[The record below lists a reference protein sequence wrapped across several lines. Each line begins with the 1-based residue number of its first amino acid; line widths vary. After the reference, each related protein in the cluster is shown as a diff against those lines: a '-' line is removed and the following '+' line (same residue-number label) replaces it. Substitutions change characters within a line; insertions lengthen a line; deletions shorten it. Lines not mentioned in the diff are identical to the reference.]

1 MGRKLTG
8 SVAKV
13 RSGGVEV
20 PATTDTKSHDE
31 APKLVRSDSGVDVTK
46 PGQTKPL
53 PVTLLSGFLG
63 SGKTTLLQHILKSD
77 HGLRIAVIVNDI
89 GAVNVDAS
97 LIKKSHRL
105 TKTEEKVIA
114 LQNGCIC
121 CTLRGDLLEEL
132 VNLSE
137 LHEFDYVIIESSGIS
152 EPEQVAETFDAR
164 LAEQMAALGEG
175 PEGLDEDT
183 MKLLKR
189 LADAGGVD
197 KFARLDTTVT
207 VIDAFTIFNDFH
219 TSDLLSSRRDDVVP
233 EDERTVSD
241 LMVDQIEFADVIVL
255 NKVDMVSDADRARVL
270 DLVKKLNPRAK
281 VLEAKYSKI
290 DVREIVNTNT
300 FDLKVA
306 QSGVGWLQDLHAMT
320 VREVNGRK
328 AITPK
333 PETEE
338 YNVRN
343 FVYTRTRPFHPRRLW
358 SLLYDKFILQMEA
371 PEDDDEDAM
380 DEDENEAEGS
390 DEEDEEWEEEGDDD
404 DDDEEGGND
413 EDEDDDMEED
423 PLEPPAND
431 VILANKT
438 ADPLFNR
445 LFRSKGE
452 FFLATR
458 PHRAGDWSQAGA
470 MLTMTGGRPWFCTLP
485 PGDYLTGDAE
495 VDALVAHDIE
505 RGGEWGDRRQELVF
519 IGESLDVEGLEA
531 ALDACLLDGAE
542 WARWQRVMRN
552 GKWDDERKRERLQD
566 LFDDGFPDWEEDDD
580 GGHEGHDHA

>member
-8 SVAKV
+8 SVVKV
-13 RSGGVEV
+13 KSGGIAV
-20 PATTDTKSHDE
+20 PTTTNPKSHDE
-31 APKLVRSDSGVDVTK
+31 APQLVRSDSGVDVTK
-46 PGQTKPL
+46 PDQTKSL

-175 PEGLDEDT
+175 PDGLDEDT

-255 NKVDMVSDADRARVL
+255 NKVDMVSNADRARVL
-270 DLVKKLNPRAK
+270 DLIKKLNPRAK
-281 VLEAKYSKI
+281 VLEANYSKI
-290 DVREIVNTNT
+290 DVKEIVNTNS

-371 PEDDDEDAM
+371 PEDDEDAM
-380 DEDENEAEGS
+380 DEDEDEADSSEKE
-390 DEEDEEWEEEGDDD
+390 EEDWE
-404 DDDEEGGND
+404 DDEEEEED
-413 EDEDDDMEED
+413 DDADEDDDMEED

-438 ADPLFNR
+438 AHPLFNR

-485 PGDYLTGDAE
+485 PEDYLTGDPE
-495 VDALVAHDIE
+495 VDALVTHDIKK
-505 RGGEWGDRRQELVF
+505 GGEWGDRRQELVF
-519 IGESLDVEGLEA
+519 IGESLDIKGLEA
-531 ALDACLLDGAE
+531 ALDACLLDEAE
-542 WARWQRVMRN
+542 WARWQKVMRN
-552 GKWDDERKRERLQD
+552 KRWDDEKKRDKLQD
-566 LFDDGFPDWEEDDD
+566 IFDDGFPDWEED
-580 GGHEGHDHA
+580 GGDHEGHDHA

>member
-1 MGRKLTG
+1 MGKKLSASST
-8 SVAKV
+8 KP
-13 RSGGVEV
+13 RSGGVVVPANTNTKAKAKAEV
-20 PATTDTKSHDE
+20 P
-31 APKLVRSDSGVDVTK
+31 KLTRTDSGVDVSK
-46 PGQTKPL
+46 PTQSKPL

-63 SGKTTLLQHILKSD
+63 SGKTTLLQHLLKSD

-137 LHEFDYVIIESSGIS
+137 LHEFDYVVIESSGIS

-164 LAEQMAALGEG
+164 LAEQMASMGDG
-175 PEGLDEDT
+175 PDGLDEDT

-255 NKVDMVSDADRARVL
+255 NKIDMVTKTDLARVL
-270 DLVKKLNPRAK
+270 DLIKKLNPRAK
-281 VLEAKYSKI
+281 ILQSNYGKI
-290 DVREIVNTNT
+290 DVNEIVNTNT

-328 AITPK
+328 TVTPK

-343 FVYTRTRPFHPRRLW
+343 FIYTRTKPFHPRRLW
-358 SLLYDKFILQMEA
+358 ALLYDKFILQMEA
-371 PEDDDEDAM
+371 PEDDDDEDEM
-380 DEDENEAEGS
+380 DEDEEDDEDMEDAEK
-390 DEEDEEWEEEGDDD
+390 DDEEWE
-404 DDDEEGGND
+404 DDEPE
-413 EDEDDDMEED
+413 EEDDDNDDDMQD
-423 PLEPPAND
+423 PLEPPSNET
-431 VILANKT
+431 ILANKK
-438 ADPLFNR
+438 AHPLFNR

-470 MLTMTGGRPWFCTLP
+470 MLTMTGGRPWFCTLAP
-485 PGDYLTGDAE
+485 EDYLTGDAE
-495 VDALVAHDIE
+495 VDALVHHDISK
-505 RGGEWGDRRQELVF
+505 GGEWGDRRQELVF
-519 IGESLDVEGLEA
+519 IGEKLDVAGLEA
-531 ALDACLLDGAE
+531 ALDECLLSEEE
-542 WARWQRVMRN
+542 WRRWQKVMRH
-552 GKWDDERKRERLQD
+552 GKWDMDRKMDRLQD
-566 LFDDGFPDWEEDDD
+566 MFDDGFPDWADD
-580 GGHEGHDHA
+580 GEDHEGHDHA

>member
-8 SVAKV
+8 SAAKAK
-13 RSGGVEV
+13 SGSIAA
-20 PATTDTKSHDE
+20 PTTTNPKPHDE
-31 APKLVRSDSGVDVTK
+31 APKLVRNDSGVDVTK
-46 PGQTKPL
+46 PGRTKPL

-255 NKVDMVSDADRARVL
+255 NKVDMVSVADRARVL

-281 VLEAKYSKI
+281 VLETSYSRV
-290 DVREIVNTNT
+290 DVKEIVNTNT
-300 FDLKVA
+300 FDLRVA

-371 PEDDDEDAM
+371 PEDDEDAM
-380 DEDENEAEGS
+380 DEDGDEDGDEDEDEDEG
-390 DEEDEEWEEEGDDD
+390 EEEWEDD
-404 DDDEEGGND
+404 DDDEND
-413 EDEDDDMEED
+413 DKDEDDDMED
-423 PLEPPAND
+423 PPEPPAND

-438 ADPLFNR
+438 AHPLFNR

-470 MLTMTGGRPWFCTLP
+470 MLTMTGGRLWFCTLP

-495 VDALVAHDIE
+495 VDALVAHDVE

-519 IGESLDVEGLEA
+519 IGESLDVAGLEA
-531 ALDACLLDGAE
+531 ALDACLLDEAE
-542 WARWQRVMRN
+542 WARWRRVMRN
-552 GKWDDERKRERLQD
+552 ERWGDERKRDRLQD
-566 LFDDGFPDWEEDDD
+566 LFDDGFPDWEEEED
-580 GGHEGHDHA
+580 HEGHDHA

>member
-1 MGRKLTG
+1 MGKKLTG
-8 SVAKV
+8 SSAKSK
-13 RSGGVEV
+13 SGGVVV
-20 PATTDTKSHDE
+20 PANTAQKPSN
-31 APKLVRSDSGVDVTK
+31 APPKLTRSDSGVDVTK
-46 PGQTKPL
+46 DAEAKPL

-175 PEGLDEDT
+175 PEGLDENT

-255 NKVDMVSDADRARVL
+255 NKIDMVSKADRARVL
-270 DLVKKLNPRAK
+270 DLIKKLNPRAK
-281 VLEAKYSKI
+281 VLEASYSKI
-290 DVREIVNTNT
+290 DVKEIVNTNT

-371 PEDDDEDAM
+371 PEDDEDAM
-380 DEDENEAEGS
+380 DEDEDDADMSDADGS
-390 DEEDEEWEEEGDDD
+390 DEEADDDD
-404 DDDEEGGND
+404 DDDEEEEEEND
-413 EDEDDDMEED
+413 DEDDDMED
-423 PLEPPAND
+423 PLEPPEND

-438 ADPLFNR
+438 AHPLFNR

-485 PGDYLTGDAE
+485 PEDYLTGDAE
-495 VDALVAHDIE
+495 VDALVAHDVDK
-505 RGGEWGDRRQELVF
+505 GGEWGDRRQELVF
-519 IGESLDVEGLEA
+519 IGENLDVGGLEA
-531 ALDACLLDGAE
+531 ALDACLLDDAE
-542 WARWQRVMRN
+542 WKRWGKVMRN
-552 GKWDDERKRERLQD
+552 ERWDDEKKRDRLQD
-566 LFDDGFPDWEEDDD
+566 LFDDGFPDWAEEDHGD
-580 GGHEGHDHA
+580 HEGHDHA

>member
-1 MGRKLTG
+1 MGKKLSASST
-8 SVAKV
+8 KPK
-13 RSGGVEV
+13 SGGVVV
-20 PATTDTKSHDE
+20 PPTPN
-31 APKLVRSDSGVDVTK
+31 PKANDDASVLARRDSGVDVTK
-46 PGQTKPL
+46 AGQTKPL

-97 LIKKSHRL
+97 LIKKSHRV

-132 VNLSE
+132 VHLSE

-164 LAEQMAALGEG
+164 LAEQMASLGEG
-175 PEGLDEDT
+175 PEGLDEST
-183 MKLLKR
+183 LQLLKR

-255 NKVDMVSDADRARVL
+255 NKVDMVTKADRARVL
-270 DLVKKLNPRAK
+270 DLIKKLNPRAK
-281 VLEAKYSKI
+281 VLEANYSKI
-290 DVREIVNTNT
+290 DVKEIVNTNT

-343 FVYTRTRPFHPRRLW
+343 FIYTRTRPFHPRRLW

-371 PEDDDEDAM
+371 PEDDEDAM
-380 DEDENEAEGS
+380 DEDEDEDAAEK
-390 DEEDEEWEEEGDDD
+390 EDEEWEDEEEEVDEEED
-404 DDDEEGGND
+404 DDDED
-413 EDEDDDMEED
+413 ADMED
-423 PLEPPAND
+423 PLEPPEND
-431 VILANKT
+431 VILANKS
-438 ADPLFNR
+438 AHPLFKR

-470 MLTMTGGRPWFCTLP
+470 MLTMTGGRPWFCTLAP
-485 PGDYLTGDAE
+485 EDYLTGDAE
-495 VDALVAHDIE
+495 VDALVAHDIKK
-505 RGGEWGDRRQELVF
+505 GGEWGDRRQELVF
-519 IGESLDVEGLEA
+519 IGENLDIKGLEA
-531 ALDACLLDGAE
+531 ALDECLLDNEE
-542 WARWQRVMRN
+542 WKKWQKVMRN
-552 GKWDDERKRERLQD
+552 KKWSDDKKRDKLQD
-566 LFDDGFPDWEEDDD
+566 LFDDGFPDWADDD
-580 GGHEGHDHA
+580 EDHEGHDH

>member
-1 MGRKLTG
+1 MGKKLSASSTKPRTGAVVVPAATQPKLTD
-8 SVAKV
+8 
-13 RSGGVEV
+13 EV
-20 PATTDTKSHDE
+20 
-31 APKLVRSDSGVDVTK
+31 PKLVRQDSGVDVTK
-46 PGQTKPL
+46 PGQGKPL

-164 LAEQMAALGEG
+164 LAEQMATMGEG

-255 NKVDMVSDADRARVL
+255 NKIDMVTKTDRARVL
-270 DLVKKLNPRAK
+270 DLIKKLNPRAK
-281 VLEAKYSKI
+281 ILESSYSKI
-290 DVREIVNTNT
+290 DVKEIVNTNT

-328 AITPK
+328 AVTPK

-343 FVYTRTRPFHPRRLW
+343 FIYTRTRPFHPRRLW
-358 SLLYDKFILQMEA
+358 SLLYDKFILQMEE
-371 PEDDDEDAM
+371 PEGDEDEDAM
-380 DEDENEAEGS
+380 DEDDDANMS
-390 DEEDEEWEEEGDDD
+390 DEDADDKEDEEWEDDD
-404 DDDEEGGND
+404 SEADDAD
-413 EDEDDDMEED
+413 EDEDADMED
-423 PLEPPAND
+423 PLEPPSNE

-438 ADPLFNR
+438 ASPLFNR

-470 MLTMTGGRPWFCTLP
+470 MLTMTGGRPWFCTLD
-485 PGDYLTGDAE
+485 PGDYLTGDSE
-495 VDALVAHDIE
+495 VDALVTHDIKK
-505 RGGEWGDRRQELVF
+505 GGEWGDRRQEMVF
-519 IGESLDVEGLEA
+519 IGEKLDIKGLEA
-531 ALDACLLDGAE
+531 ALDACLLNDEE
-542 WARWQRVMRN
+542 WRKWQKVMRN
-552 GKWDDERKRERLQD
+552 KKWNDEKKRDKLQD
-566 LFDDGFPDWEEDDD
+566 LFDDGFPDWTEDGED
-580 GGHEGHDHA
+580 HEGHDHA

>member
-8 SVAKV
+8 SAVKV
-13 RSGGVEV
+13 KSGGVAV
-20 PATTDTKSHDE
+20 PTTTNPKSHDE

-175 PEGLDEDT
+175 PEGLDKDT
-183 MKLLKR
+183 LKLLKR

-255 NKVDMVSDADRARVL
+255 NKVDMVSNADRARVL
-270 DLVKKLNPRAK
+270 DLIKKLNPRAK
-281 VLEAKYSKI
+281 VLEANYSKI
-290 DVREIVNTNT
+290 DVKEIVNTNT

-371 PEDDDEDAM
+371 PEDDGDAM
-380 DEDENEAEGS
+380 DEDEDEDEAEGS
-390 DEEDEEWEEEGDDD
+390 EKEDEEWE
-404 DDDEEGGND
+404 DDEEEEED
-413 EDEDDDMEED
+413 DDADEDDDMED

-438 ADPLFNR
+438 AHPLFNR

-485 PGDYLTGDAE
+485 PEDYLTGDPE
-495 VDALVAHDIE
+495 VDALVTHDIKK
-505 RGGEWGDRRQELVF
+505 GGEWGDRRQELVF
-519 IGESLDVEGLEA
+519 IGENLDIKGLEA
-531 ALDACLLDGAE
+531 ALDACLLDEAE
-542 WARWQRVMRN
+542 WARWQKVMRN
-552 GKWDDERKRERLQD
+552 KRWDDEKKRDKLQD
-566 LFDDGFPDWEEDDD
+566 LFDDGFPDWEDDD
-580 GGHEGHDHA
+580 GDHEGHDHA

>member
-1 MGRKLTG
+1 MGKKLSASST
-8 SVAKV
+8 KPK
-13 RSGGVEV
+13 SGGVVV
-20 PATTDTKSHDE
+20 PGTATPKANSDVPV
-31 APKLVRSDSGVDVTK
+31 APKLTRADSGVDVSK
-46 PGQTKPL
+46 AAQVKPL

-63 SGKTTLLQHILKSD
+63 SGKTTLLQHLLKSD

-97 LIKKSHRL
+97 LIKKSHKI

-132 VNLSE
+132 VHLAE
-137 LHEFDYVIIESSGIS
+137 LHEFDYVVIESSGIS

-164 LAEQMAALGEG
+164 LAEQMQAMGEG

-183 MKLLKR
+183 LKLLKR

-255 NKVDMVSDADRARVL
+255 NKVDMVTKTDLARVL
-270 DLVKKLNPRAK
+270 DLIKKLNPRAK
-281 VLEAKYSKI
+281 VLEANYGKI
-290 DVREIVNTNT
+290 DVKEIVNTNT

-328 AITPK
+328 KITPK

-338 YNVRN
+338 YNVHN
-343 FVYTRTRPFHPRRLW
+343 FIYTRTRPFNPRRLW

-371 PEDDDEDAM
+371 PGGEEDEMDEDDEDDADM
-380 DEDENEAEGS
+380 CDVEK
-390 DEEDEEWEEEGDDD
+390 EDEEWE
-404 DDDEEGGND
+404 DDESEKD
-413 EDEDDDMEED
+413 EDEDEDADMED
-423 PLEPPAND
+423 PLEPPPND

-438 ADPLFNR
+438 AHPLFNR

-470 MLTMTGGRPWFCTLP
+470 MLTMTGGRPWFCTLAP
-485 PGDYLTGDAE
+485 EDYLTGDPE
-495 VDALVAHDIE
+495 VDALVQHDIKK
-505 RGGEWGDRRQELVF
+505 GGEWGDRRQELVF
-519 IGESLDVEGLEA
+519 IGENLDIKGLEA
-531 ALDACLLDGAE
+531 ALDGCLLDDEE
-542 WARWQRVMRN
+542 WKRWQKVMRN
-552 GKWDDERKRERLQD
+552 KKWDGEKNLDKLQD
-566 LFDDGFPDWEEDDD
+566 MFDDGFPDWADDEED
-580 GGHEGHDHA
+580 HEGHDHA

>member
-8 SVAKV
+8 SAAKAK
-13 RSGGVEV
+13 SGSIAV
-20 PATTDTKSHDE
+20 PTTTIPKSHDE
-31 APKLVRSDSGVDVTK
+31 APKLVRNDSGVDVTK

-164 LAEQMAALGEG
+164 LAEQMATLGEG

-255 NKVDMVSDADRARVL
+255 NKVDMVSVADRARVL
-270 DLVKKLNPRAK
+270 DLIKKLNPRAK
-281 VLEAKYSKI
+281 ILETNYSKI
-290 DVREIVNTNT
+290 DVKEIVNTNT

-371 PEDDDEDAM
+371 PEDDEDAM
-380 DEDENEAEGS
+380 DEDEAEGS
-390 DEEDEEWEEEGDDD
+390 DKEEEEWEDDEEEEEDDD
-404 DDDEEGGND
+404 DDMN
-413 EDEDDDMEED
+413 EDDDMED

-438 ADPLFNR
+438 THPLFNR

-485 PGDYLTGDAE
+485 PEDYLTGDAE
-495 VDALVAHDIE
+495 VDALVAHDIKK
-505 RGGEWGDRRQELVF
+505 GGEWGDRRQELVF
-519 IGESLDVEGLEA
+519 IGESLDVKGLEA
-531 ALDACLLDGAE
+531 ALDACLLDEAE
-542 WARWQRVMRN
+542 WARWQKVMRN
-552 GKWDDERKRERLQD
+552 KKWGDEKKRDKLQD
-566 LFDDGFPDWEEDDD
+566 LFDDGFPDWEED
-580 GGHEGHDHA
+580 HEGHNHG

>member
-1 MGRKLTG
+1 MGKKLTG
-8 SVAKV
+8 SAAKSK
-13 RSGGVEV
+13 SGGVVV
-20 PATTDTKSHDE
+20 PATTNPKPHNE
-31 APKLVRSDSGVDVTK
+31 APKLARNDSGVDVTK
-46 PGQTKPL
+46 PGQAKPL

-132 VNLSE
+132 VRLSE

-164 LAEQMAALGEG
+164 LAEQMATLGEG

-255 NKVDMVSDADRARVL
+255 NKIDMVSKTDRSRVL

-281 VLEAKYSKI
+281 ILEASYSRI
-290 DVREIVNTNT
+290 DVKEIVNTNT

-338 YNVRN
+338 YN
-343 FVYTRTRPFHPRRLW
+343 
-358 SLLYDKFILQMEA
+358 
-371 PEDDDEDAM
+371 
-380 DEDENEAEGS
+380 
-390 DEEDEEWEEEGDDD
+390 
-404 DDDEEGGND
+404 
-413 EDEDDDMEED
+413 
-423 PLEPPAND
+423 
-431 VILANKT
+431 
-438 ADPLFNR
+438 
-445 LFRSKGE
+445 GE

-485 PGDYLTGDAE
+485 PEDYLTGDAE
-495 VDALVAHDIE
+495 VDALVVHDVKK
-505 RGGEWGDRRQELVF
+505 GGEWGDRRQELVF
-519 IGESLDVEGLEA
+519 IGESLNIKGLEA
-531 ALDACLLDGAE
+531 SLDECLLNEEE
-542 WARWQRVMRN
+542 WKKWQKVMRN
-552 GKWDDERKRERLQD
+552 KRWDDEKKRDKLQD
-566 LFDDGFPDWEEDDD
+566 LFDDGFPDWAEDDES
-580 GGHEGHDHA
+580 HEGHDHA

>member
-8 SVAKV
+8 SAAAKT
-13 RSGGVEV
+13 GGVAV
-20 PATTDTKSHDE
+20 PAITNPKSHGE
-31 APKLVRSDSGVDVTK
+31 APKLARNDSGIDVSK
-46 PGQTKPL
+46 PAQTKPL

-183 MKLLKR
+183 MRLLKR

-255 NKVDMVSDADRARVL
+255 NKVDMVSNADRARVL
-270 DLVKKLNPRAK
+270 DLIKKLNPRAK
-281 VLEAKYSKI
+281 VLEASYSKI
-290 DVREIVNTNT
+290 DVKEIVNTNT

-371 PEDDDEDAM
+371 PEDDEDAM
-380 DEDENEAEGS
+380 DEDENDDDDMSDAEGS
-390 DEEDEEWEEEGDDD
+390 DKEDEEWEDDGEE
-404 DDDEEGGND
+404 EEDG
-413 EDEDDDMEED
+413 DEDDDMED

-438 ADPLFNR
+438 AHPLFNR

-470 MLTMTGGRPWFCTLP
+470 MLTMTGGRPWFCTLAP
-485 PGDYLTGDAE
+485 ADYLTGDAE
-495 VDALVAHDIE
+495 VDALVKHDIKK
-505 RGGEWGDRRQELVF
+505 GGEWGDRRQELVF
-519 IGESLDVEGLEA
+519 IGESLDIAGLEA
-531 ALDACLLDGAE
+531 ALDACLLDEAE
-542 WARWQRVMRN
+542 WARWQKVMRN
-552 GKWDDERKRERLQD
+552 KKWDDEKKRDKLQD
-566 LFDDGFPDWEEDDD
+566 LFDDGFPDWEEDDGD
-580 GGHEGHDHA
+580 HEGHDHA

>member
-1 MGRKLTG
+1 MGKKLSASSTKPRTG
-8 SVAKV
+8 AVV
-13 RSGGVEV
+13 V
-20 PATTDTKSHDE
+20 PATTQPKLTDE
-31 APKLVRSDSGVDVTK
+31 VPKLVRQDSGVDITK
-46 PGQTKPL
+46 PGQGKPL

-164 LAEQMAALGEG
+164 LAEQMATMGEG

-255 NKVDMVSDADRARVL
+255 NKIDMVTKDDRARVL
-270 DLVKKLNPRAK
+270 DLIKKLNPRAK
-281 VLEAKYSKI
+281 ILESSYSKI
-290 DVREIVNTNT
+290 DVKEIVNTNT

-320 VREVNGRK
+320 VRE
-328 AITPK
+328 T
-333 PETEE
+333 
-338 YNVRN
+338 
-343 FVYTRTRPFHPRRLW
+343 
-358 SLLYDKFILQMEA
+358 
-371 PEDDDEDAM
+371 
-380 DEDENEAEGS
+380 
-390 DEEDEEWEEEGDDD
+390 
-404 DDDEEGGND
+404 
-413 EDEDDDMEED
+413 
-423 PLEPPAND
+423 AN
-431 VILANKT
+431 
-438 ADPLFNR
+438 PLFNR

-470 MLTMTGGRPWFCTLP
+470 MLTMTGGRPWFCTLD
-485 PGDYLTGDAE
+485 PGDYLTGDSE
-495 VDALVAHDIE
+495 VDALVTHDIKK
-505 RGGEWGDRRQELVF
+505 GGEWGDRRQEMVF
-519 IGESLDVEGLEA
+519 IGEKLDIKGLEA
-531 ALDACLLDGAE
+531 ALDACLLNDEE
-542 WARWQRVMRN
+542 WRKWQKVMRN
-552 GKWDDERKRERLQD
+552 KKWDDEKKRDKLQD
-566 LFDDGFPDWEEDDD
+566 LFDDGFPDWTEDGED
-580 GGHEGHDHA
+580 HEGHDHA